1 MDAADARQL
10 LLYYYTQ
17 HGDASTGGMT
27 LPVFS
32 DFLVNEVLT
41 DPTMADM
48 VDASAREQ
56 AAMLQTFTDVSA
68 MTAPRGCSEIAQ
80 MLGMDEDTVRLLFVA
95 YHTINADLLT
105 GGWELSMQEL
115 ANFLADHSDLLD
127 AAQAQQIT
135 TLSRIINGSVNGTS
149 YAAPE
154 LAALLGMDAGQIR
167 QLYLLYTS
175 RHGDTSG
182 WTLSV
187 QQFVDFLC
195 QEVLPDARF
204 ASQLSGVDT
213 SQLQSAR
220 TVIDAVA
227 SGRSY
232 TAAELANLFQG
243 LSSQMNR
250 GTMELLFLYY
260 ASVYSSDDAWTMS
273 MQELFDYLQ
282 NDLLTD
288 ARFASF
294 LTDDMRAQITDAQT
308 MLTDAVTQLRGGD
321 YSRLVLTTTLPGE
334 SDETSAFIAQ
344 LTQDLDAATTGD
356 YYLIGNSTMVYE
368 MENSFDSEL
377 LLITLLTAVS
387 IFLVVVLTFRSL
399 VIPALLVLIV
409 QCGVFI
415 TVTVVGL
422 QGLEIYY
429 LALLIVECILMGAT
443 IDYGI
448 LYTSYYREMRVHMSV
463 RDALIAAYRGS
474 IHTVLTSGSI
484 IVLVTAVIG
493 RFFDNLAVEQ
503 ICRTLSIGA
512 FAAILL
518 IMLFLPGVLALFDR
532 GVLPRALRR
541 QLSPP
546 KARGAQSAKQEHKI

>member
-1 MDAADARQL
+1 M
-10 LLYYYTQ
+10 
-17 HGDASTGGMT
+17 
-27 LPVFS
+27 
-32 DFLVNEVLT
+32 
-41 DPTMADM
+41 
-48 VDASAREQ
+48 
-56 AAMLQTFTDVSA
+56 
-68 MTAPRGCSEIAQ
+68 
-80 MLGMDEDTVRLLFVA
+80 A

-135 TLSRIINGSVNGTS
+135 TLSRIINGSANGTS

-260 ASVYSSDDAWTMS
+260 ASVQQRRCVDHVHAG
-273 MQELFDYLQ
+273 
-282 NDLLTD
+282 
-288 ARFASF
+288 
-294 LTDDMRAQITDAQT
+294 
-308 MLTDAVTQLRGGD
+308 AV
-321 YSRLVLTTTLPGE
+321 
-334 SDETSAFIAQ
+334 
-344 LTQDLDAATTGD
+344 
-356 YYLIGNSTMVYE
+356 
-368 MENSFDSEL
+368 
-377 LLITLLTAVS
+377 
-387 IFLVVVLTFRSL
+387 
-399 VIPALLVLIV
+399 
-409 QCGVFI
+409 
-415 TVTVVGL
+415 
-422 QGLEIYY
+422 
-429 LALLIVECILMGAT
+429 
-443 IDYGI
+443 
-448 LYTSYYREMRVHMSV
+448 
-463 RDALIAAYRGS
+463 
-474 IHTVLTSGSI
+474 
-484 IVLVTAVIG
+484 
-493 RFFDNLAVEQ
+493 
-503 ICRTLSIGA
+503 
-512 FAAILL
+512 
-518 IMLFLPGVLALFDR
+518 
-532 GVLPRALRR
+532 
-541 QLSPP
+541 
-546 KARGAQSAKQEHKI
+546 